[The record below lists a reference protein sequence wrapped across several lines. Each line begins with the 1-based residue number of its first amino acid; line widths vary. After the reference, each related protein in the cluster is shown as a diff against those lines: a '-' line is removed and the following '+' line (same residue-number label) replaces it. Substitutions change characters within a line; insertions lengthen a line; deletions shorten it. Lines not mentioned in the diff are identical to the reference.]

1 MQYDKNK
8 EMEGRGL
15 LCKFYTRFIH
25 VYELFIPVLE
35 LNLRPVM
42 LYNVVVQEP
51 E

>member
-1 MQYDKNK
+1 MTKPK
-8 EMEGRGL
+8 KWKGGGV
-15 LCKFYTRFIH
+15 LCKFYTRLIH

>member
-1 MQYDKNK
+1 MQYDKK
-8 EMEGRGL
+8 KKWKGGGV

-35 LNLRPVM
+35 LNL
-42 LYNVVVQEP
+42 VVVQEP